1 MLAIIENDNHKR
13 PESMHHLWQR
23 FFARDANCQVS
34 QTHNLTFPSI
44 YMPIAG
50 PFFSF
55 HIHSHPH
62 FPFVDFSLFL
72 HHQCAP
78 NLIKLWKVRCGRYE
92 LLVKFIIILLY
103 GGGDRNHV
111 GGQGLSYGHWFWAT
125 CSGPR
130 RLALP
135 GNRQCGVGLRRRT
148 ALAAPMSWD
157 NLACI

>member
-1 MLAIIENDNHKR
+1 
-13 PESMHHLWQR
+13 
-23 FFARDANCQVS
+23 
-34 QTHNLTFPSI
+34 
-44 YMPIAG
+44 MPIAG

-111 GGQGLSYGHWFWAT
+111 GGQGLSYVTDRDAGT
-125 CSGPR
+125 YSLGSK
-130 RLALP
+130 L
-135 GNRQCGVGLRRRT
+135 
-148 ALAAPMSWD
+148 
-157 NLACI
+157 